1 VSTLRGSGQFPVAVR
16 EAAGLR
22 RSSVGGRV
30 LSTTVDTV
38 QTILTTAVGG
48 AIVYP
53 LARLLGWLP

>member
-1 VSTLRGSGQFPVAVR
+1 
-16 EAAGLR
+16 
-22 RSSVGGRV
+22 V